1 MTGLELGSEETDVP
15 LHPSSFP
22 QTFQLCPSLMINEPA
37 FTFQSERPPLTVAM
51 AMQTS
56 PLSIKREKKSYF
68 SFTVKEKPPQKAS
81 PECAP
86 DLPVLSAAC
95 ILGHSPF
102 PSGTLPEFPHLEQI
116 LPLLEP
122 ATLEP
127 SEEET
132 TF

>member
-56 PLSIKREKKSYF
+56 PLSIKREKKNPTS
-68 SFTVKEKPPQKAS
+68 
-81 PECAP
+81 
-86 DLPVLSAAC
+86 
-95 ILGHSPF
+95 
-102 PSGTLPEFPHLEQI
+102 
-116 LPLLEP
+116 LL
-122 ATLEP
+122 L
-127 SEEET
+127 
-132 TF
+132 

>member
-56 PLSIKREKKSYF
+56 PLSIKREKKILLLFYCNR
-68 SFTVKEKPPQKAS
+68 KATS
-81 PECAP
+81 ES
-86 DLPVLSAAC
+86 LS
-95 ILGHSPF
+95 
-102 PSGTLPEFPHLEQI
+102 
-116 LPLLEP
+116 
-122 ATLEP
+122 
-127 SEEET
+127 
-132 TF
+132 